1 MKAIILNVDIKSWGK
16 MSKAIHCRDYFEQG
30 NSYVNYPS
38 ICENCC
44 HNFQLNDSLLPYCNP
59 CLETSRKGLY
69 NEEYEK
75 IKPVIFFWEK
85 MIFITVGIAITPLF
99 FYFFNMQLN
108 NIFIQ
113 FAISLGIF
121 LIMGIIG
128 YYPLVKLRDFK
139 RKHEQRIY
147 AKMVKEF
154 PFNQNELDELEHENE
169 EITKTS

>member
-1 MKAIILNVDIKSWGK
+1 MKAIILNVGIKLWGK

-30 NSYVNYPS
+30 NSYNYPP

-44 HNFQLNDSLLPYCNP
+44 HNFQLNDALLPYCTP
-59 CLETSRKGLY
+59 CLTAFRQELY

-75 IKPVIFFWEK
+75 INPIIFIWEK
-85 MIFITVGIAITPLF
+85 AIVITAGIATVSLF
-99 FYFFNMQLN
+99 LYFLYMQFDN
-108 NIFIQ
+108 DFIQ
-113 FAISLGIF
+113 YAISLSVF
-121 LIMGIIG
+121 LVMGIIG
-128 YYPLVKLRDFK
+128 YYPSTKLRDFK
-139 RKHEQRIY
+139 RKHKQRIY